1 MVCRLFAQNYQNIVI
16 YAKGDKLFMR
26 QIEDFLTEIFSAP
39 SQLQSLTGSQV
50 LLNLSIALVCGIII
64 FLVYRYFNSSVVY
77 SVRFNMLI
85 VMVCVVTSLIII
97 TIGTNLVLTLGMV
110 GALSIV
116 RFRAAVKDPLD
127 VGFLFWGVAAGLT
140 AGAQLYGVALIG
152 TGFIALVYMILTVVR
167 LEKHSYLVII
177 RYAPDA
183 EERVAGLIKPHGS
196 RIKNKTATAAY
207 SEITIEVRIRSGNT
221 SFVDDMKKAD
231 GVEAVTLVEY
241 TGDYA

>member
-1 MVCRLFAQNYQNIVI
+1 MI
-16 YAKGDKLFMR
+16 R
-26 QIEDFLTEIFSAP
+26 QLEEFLLDMFSPP
-39 SQLQSLTGSQV
+39 SQLQSLTGTQV
-50 LLNLSIALVCGIII
+50 LLNLSIAFICGVII
-64 FLVYRYFNSSVVY
+64 FFVYRYFNNSVVY

-97 TIGTNLVLTLGMV
+97 TIGANLVLTLGMV

-140 AGAQLYGVALIG
+140 AGAQLYSVALIG
-152 TGFIALVYMILTVVR
+152 TGFIAFVYIVMTIVR
-167 LEKHSYLVII
+167 LEKHSYLVIV
-177 RYAPDA
+177 RYAPTA
-183 EERVAGLIKPHGS
+183 EEVVAEQIKPLGS
-196 RIKNKTATAAY
+196 RIKNKTVTTAF
-207 SEITIEVRIRSGNT
+207 SEITIEVRLRKSDT
-221 SFVDDMKKAD
+221 SFVEEIKKAE

>member
-1 MVCRLFAQNYQNIVI
+1 MI
-16 YAKGDKLFMR
+16 R
-26 QIEDFLTEIFSAP
+26 QLEDFLTEIFSPP
-39 SQLQSLTGSQV
+39 SQLQSLTGTQV
-50 LLNLSIALVCGIII
+50 LMNLTIALVCGLII

-127 VGFLFWGVAAGLT
+127 VGFLFWAVAAGLT

-152 TGFIALVYMILTVVR
+152 TGFIALVYMILTVIR
-167 LEKHSYLVII
+167 LEKHTYLLII
-177 RYAPDA
+177 RYAADA
-183 EERVAGLIKPHGS
+183 DETVKGLIKPLGS
-196 RIKNKTATAAY
+196 RVKNKTVSNAF
-207 SEITIEVRIRSGNT
+207 SEITIEVRLRKGDT
-221 SFVDDMKKAD
+221 SFVENIKKSE
-231 GVEAVTLVEY
+231 GIEAVTLVEY
-241 TGDYA
+241 TGDFA

>member
-1 MVCRLFAQNYQNIVI
+1 MIRQLEEFLIDLF
-16 YAKGDKLFMR
+16 
-26 QIEDFLTEIFSAP
+26 SPP

-50 LLNLSIALVCGIII
+50 LLNLSIAFICGVVI
-64 FLVYRYFNSSVVY
+64 FLVYRYFNNSVVY

-97 TIGTNLVLTLGMV
+97 TIGANLVLTLGMV

-140 AGAQLYGVALIG
+140 AGAQLYSVALIG
-152 TGFIALVYMILTVVR
+152 TGFISVIYIILTLVR

-177 RYAPDA
+177 RYAPEA
-183 EERVAGLIKPHGS
+183 EETVKGLIKPLGS
-196 RIKNKTATAAY
+196 RVKNKTAADTF
-207 SEITIEVRIRSGNT
+207 SEITIEARVSRGDT
-221 SFVDDMKKAD
+221 SFVDDIKKAE

-241 TGDYA
+241 TGDYS